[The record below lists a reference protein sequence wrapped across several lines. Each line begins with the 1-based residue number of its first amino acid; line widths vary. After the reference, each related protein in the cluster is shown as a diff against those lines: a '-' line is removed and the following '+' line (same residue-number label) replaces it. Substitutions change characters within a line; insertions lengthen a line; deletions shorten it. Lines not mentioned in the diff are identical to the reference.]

1 MPTLQPFHHR
11 KKKSKLTLELDHDLA
26 DQLKAYGAYYKDAH
40 GAEVT
45 PNELLME
52 VARQFFSGDSDFQR
66 HRSKSGSREPKQA
79 AQNAAA

>member
-1 MPTLQPFHHR
+1 MPTLQAFHHR

-26 DQLKAYGAYYKDAH
+26 EQLKAYGAYYKDAH

-52 VARQFFSGDSDFQR
+52 VARQFFAGDADFQR
-66 HRSKSGSREPKQA
+66 FRSKHGTREPKPA
-79 AQNAAA
+79 ASVAA

>member
-1 MPTLQPFHHR
+1 MPTLQAFHHR

-26 DQLKAYGAYYKDAH
+26 EQLKAYGAYYKDAH

-52 VARQFFSGDSDFQR
+52 VARQFFAGDAEFQR
-66 HRSKSGSREPKQA
+66 FRSKPSQTKPG
-79 AQNAAA
+79 AQSAAA

>member
-1 MPTLQPFHHR
+1 MPTLQAFHHR

-26 DQLKAYGAYYKDAH
+26 EQLKAYGAYYKDTH

-52 VARQFFSGDSDFQR
+52 VARQFFAQDQDFQ
-66 HRSKSGSREPKQA
+66 KSRKAVGREPKA
-79 AQNAAA
+79 APTPAAA

>member
-11 KKKSKLTLELDHDLA
+11 KKKSKLTLELDHELA
-26 DQLKAYGAYYKDAH
+26 EQLKAYGAYYKDAH

-52 VARQFFSGDSDFQR
+52 VVRQFFAQDQDFQ
-66 HRSKSGSREPKQA
+66 KSRKSVLREPRVSPA
-79 AQNAAA
+79 PAAA